1 MFSNDPKPLEVEILV
16 VEVGEG
22 EKLNEIYRISFDGS
36 IIDER
41 GVAAM
46 GGAPPNPGKI
56 RALRKN
62 IARILTIMREEELAG
77 SAPAPA
83 KAAPGKAAPSGEET

>member
-1 MFSNDPKPLEVEILV
+1 MPLLRTKEIRGMDAEALAK
-16 VEVGEG
+16 
-22 EKLNEIYRISFDGS
+22 KLSELRDELMH
-36 IIDER
+36 ER

-62 IARILTIMREEELAG
+62 IARILTIMREEERLGPGQVAAA
-77 SAPAPA
+77 SKKPAPA
-83 KAAPGKAAPSGEET
+83 GKES

>member
-1 MFSNDPKPLEVEILV
+1 MALLRTKEIRGMDAETLAK
-16 VEVGEG
+16 
-22 EKLNEIYRISFDGS
+22 KLTELRDELMH
-36 IIDER
+36 ER

-62 IARILTIMREEELAG
+62 IARILTIRREEERLG
-77 SAPAPA
+77 PGQAPAAAEKPRPA
-83 KAAPGKAAPSGEET
+83 GEEK

>member
-1 MFSNDPKPLEVEILV
+1 MDAETIAK
-16 VEVGEG
+16 
-22 EKLNEIYRISFDGS
+22 KLTELRDELMH
-36 IIDER
+36 ER

-77 SAPAPA
+77 GSGTTA
-83 KAAPGKAAPSGEET
+83 KAAAAKPAPSGDET

>member
-1 MFSNDPKPLEVEILV
+1 MDAETIAK
-16 VEVGEG
+16 
-22 EKLNEIYRISFDGS
+22 KLTELRDELMH
-36 IIDER
+36 ER

-62 IARILTIMREEELAG
+62 IARILTIIREEELAG
-77 SAPAPA
+77 GTAAPAKTAAAKPAPA
-83 KAAPGKAAPSGEET
+83 GDEA

>member
-1 MFSNDPKPLEVEILV
+1 MPLLRTKEIRGMDAEALAK
-16 VEVGEG
+16 
-22 EKLNEIYRISFDGS
+22 KLTELRDELMH
-36 IIDER
+36 ER

-62 IARILTIMREEELAG
+62 IARILTIMREEERLSRARV
-77 SAPAPA
+77 PAAAEKPVPA
-83 KAAPGKAAPSGEET
+83 GEES

>member
-1 MFSNDPKPLEVEILV
+1 MPLLRTKEICAMDA
-16 VEVGEG
+16 ETIGK
-22 EKLNEIYRISFDGS
+22 KLTELRDELMH
-36 IIDER
+36 ER

-77 SAPAPA
+77 GAAAPP
-83 KAAPGKAAPSGEET
+83 KAAPAKAAPSGEET

>member
-1 MFSNDPKPLEVEILV
+1 MDAETIAK
-16 VEVGEG
+16 
-22 EKLNEIYRISFDGS
+22 KLTELRDELMH
-36 IIDER
+36 ER

-77 SAPAPA
+77 AAAVPGKAAPA
-83 KAAPGKAAPSGEET
+83 KAAPSGEKT